1 AADLRLAR
9 AAGQRQG
16 RARVLG
22 ATLGIVIVAILG
34 LGFVYAQPP
43 AALSSATPVI
53 LSNGAVRIPL
63 ASFQGETL
71 RRFVVQIDGHPVR
84 FIAVP
89 VDQQGHIATAFDA
102 CVICG
107 PRGYYQEGKGIFCL
121 HCGSVI
127 NPASIGRQ
135 GGCNPIPLNSRVEG
149 GDLVLGAAD
158 LKAGVSTF
166 ATAAAPR
173 M

>member
-1 AADLRLAR
+1 MSQTASPGSPQLELLACDVV
-9 AAGQRQG
+9 AVGDPVDITAG
-16 RARVLG
+16 
-22 ATLGIVIVAILG
+22 
-34 LGFVYAQPP
+34 F
-43 AALSSATPVI
+43 
-53 LSNGAVRIPL
+53 VRIPL
-63 ASFQGETL
+63 TTFHGEKL
-71 RRFVVQIDGHPVR
+71 ERFVVSIDGRPVR

-89 VDQQGHIATAFDA
+89 VDKQGHIATAFDA

-107 PRGYYQEGKGIFCL
+107 PHGYYQEGQGLFCL

-127 NPASIGRQ
+127 NPASVGRS

-149 GDLVLGAAD
+149 GNLVLSAND

-166 ATAAAPR
+166 ASTAAPR